1 MVLFLT
7 LSAMTYSIVHVAT
20 EYLQADRRLSHNTK
34 YTFYRLQNLLLQL
47 ILQVIQIGLT
57 LTQAFLRIFLKKI
70 VSSLRYIPKR
80 LEGKRRVSFQT
91 DHGITQFRPSCGIQ
105 QHVHTVYTPKRKLFT
120 SVSVLWF
127 RYHLKSFLF

>member
-47 ILQVIQIGLT
+47 ILQVIQIDLT
-57 LTQAFLRIFLKKI
+57 LTQAFLRIFLKKNCI
-70 VSSLRYIPKR
+70 FVKIYSKVIRRKKKGIFLDWPRYYP
-80 LEGKRRVSFQT
+80 V
-91 DHGITQFRPSCGIQ
+91 
-105 QHVHTVYTPKRKLFT
+105 
-120 SVSVLWF
+120 
-127 RYHLKSFLF
+127 